1 MKAFTDTTITKAE
14 LLKELEWHQAQ
25 DNFVRGWYFRDG
37 KGCAVGCSLESIART
52 KGVHLDRGYGQH
64 KLYEQHTGIPEWLA
78 HVEDTLFERMSID
91 RSKTWPVEFIKAINE
106 GADLEK
112 AKAPFMIAVLEEALC
127 CFNHT
132 AFPNVKMIIDRVA
145 HLWAKGGTKE
155 EFSAAAKAVY
165 VANAVYASNTA
176 VYAAYAADAV
186 YAANASNTAVYAA
199 YAADA
204 VYAAYA
210 ANTAYA
216 AEAAAKAAVE
226 RMADKLLR
234 ILNSLK
240 GEA

>member
-14 LLKELEWHQAQ
+14 LLKELKWHQAQ

-165 VANAVYASNTA
+165 VANASSTANA
-176 VYAAYAADAV
+176 VY
-186 YAANASNTAVYAA
+186 ASNTAVYAA